1 MQKAYKGYLI
11 DLDGTVY
18 MGKNRIPTA
27 EVFIEELKCKGVP
40 FLFLTNNA
48 TRTAPEQVKHLAS
61 PYGITVGEK
70 AIYTSGMATVDY
82 LLTHYAGQTLFVIS
96 EPALKEQLLSAGF
109 TLTDQL
115 AEIDVVVQS
124 YCKTL
129 IYEDLAK
136 ATLAIHDGADFI
148 VTNEDSN
155 LPSERGMVPG
165 SGATTAYLKAA
176 TGKEPIIIGKPH
188 HIIMDGALEKIG
200 LLKEE
205 VALIGDNYTTDILA
219 GINYGMDTIMVL
231 TGFSS
236 RESIVGKEQPTYI
249 INDLSEWT
257 L

>member
-1 MQKAYKGYLI
+1 
-11 DLDGTVY
+11 
-18 MGKNRIPTA
+18 
-27 EVFIEELKCKGVP
+27 
-40 FLFLTNNA
+40 
-48 TRTAPEQVKHLAS
+48 
-61 PYGITVGEK
+61 
-70 AIYTSGMATVDY
+70 
-82 LLTHYAGQTLFVIS
+82 
-96 EPALKEQLLSAGF
+96 
-109 TLTDQL
+109 
-115 AEIDVVVQS
+115 VQS